1 MSTENL
7 ERAFAVARDVLA
19 NVKPDQYDDPT
30 PCASWDVRR
39 LIAHYVGA
47 SYWFAQCVN
56 TGVSPEDD
64 ATESTDYTQG
74 DLLAAYDA
82 GIKAAVGA
90 FGAPGAEEKIV
101 KLPFGDMPGGVFMG
115 IATNDVFTHA
125 WDLAKATGQS
135 TDLDPEFA
143 AQLTEG
149 AKMFVQDAFRGPDG
163 SGAPFGPEQSAPEGA
178 PAADRHAAFLGRVV

>member
-1 MSTENL
+1 MAAENL
-7 ERAFAVARDVLA
+7 ERAIKLAKEVLA

-39 LIAHYVGA
+39 LLTHYVGCTH
-47 SYWFAQCVN
+47 WFAMSVN
-56 TGVSPEDD
+56 AGASPEEDT
-64 ATESTDYTQG
+64 TESTDYTQG
-74 DLLAAYDA
+74 DLLAAYDE
-82 GIKAAVGA
+82 GSAAALAA
-90 FGAPGAEEKIV
+90 FRAPGAQEKIV
-101 KLPFGDMPGGVFMG
+101 KLPFGDLPGAVFEA

-149 AKMFVQDAFRGPDG
+149 ARMFVSAELRGPDG
-163 SGAPFGPEQSAPEGA
+163 SGAPFGPEQTPGPNATN
-178 PAADRHAAFLGRVV
+178 ADKHAAFLGRTT

>member
-1 MSTENL
+1 MTTENL
-7 ERAFAVARDVLA
+7 ERAYSIARGVLA

-47 SYWFAQCVN
+47 SYFFALSVN
-56 TGVSPEDD
+56 AGVSPEDD
-64 ATESTDYTQG
+64 TTESTDYTEG
-74 DLLAAYDA
+74 DLLGSYDA
-82 GIKAAVGA
+82 GIKASVEA
-90 FGAPGAEEKIV
+90 FRTPGAQEKIV
-101 KLPFGDMPGGVFMG
+101 KLPFGDLPGAIFMA

-125 WDLAKATGQS
+125 WDLAKATGQN

-149 AKMFVQDAFRGPDG
+149 ARLFVSDGIRGPDG
-163 SGAPFGPEQSAPEGA
+163 SGMPFGPEQPAPPGA
-178 PAADRHAAFLGRVV
+178 SAADIHAAFLGRTV

>member
-7 ERAFAVARDVLA
+7 ERAFAVARGVLA

-39 LIAHYVGA
+39 LLSHYVGA
-47 SYWFAQCVN
+47 SYWFAASVN
-56 TGVSPEDD
+56 AGVSPEGD
-64 ATESTDYTQG
+64 ATEATDYTQG

-82 GIKAAVGA
+82 GIKAAVEA
-90 FGAPGAEEKIV
+90 FGAPGAQERIV
-101 KLPFGDMPGGVFMG
+101 KLPFGEMPGAVFMG

-125 WDLAKATGQS
+125 WDLAKATGQP

-143 AQLTEG
+143 AQLTEA
-149 AKMFVQDAFRGPDG
+149 AKLFVVDAIRGPDS
-163 SGAPFGPEQSAPEGA
+163 SGAPFGPEQPAPAGA
-178 PAADRHAAFLGRVV
+178 SAADRHAAFLGRTV